1 MHQQTDPQKPPYF
14 YLSYAQAEDKSKVE
28 QFFND
33 LSDSVRIRAGLPL
46 DETVGCCENCGD
58 REAGLRTSRVM
69 IALLSL
75 PYFKDKT
82 AGREWQI
89 FEMRKALTEA
99 NDTQVIIPL
108 RWLSYSGATPV
119 VINQTPI
126 FNVNGHEPV
135 ANMLHSPAKQRDYAE
150 FVNNLANYIVDV
162 TALFHLPGIDSI
174 PDDISNAFE
183 NVDEP
188 TTDSEPTNSMPK
200 ILNQNLLIIDGAF
213 AKSVAE
219 QIKETTTASAP
230 VSVPSSGQ
238 TAQSTRVTPE
248 KYKVF
253 TVDKKREDMQKIER
267 TALISPDFDVKPY
280 TDPGEFL
287 DDITELVNDRKEPDL
302 IVVNPALID
311 PRTHN
316 YSLIETLLDEKVHSA
331 ILATSK
337 DSDAVSRLK
346 GRGLND
352 LVTLLP
358 ETLTSKE
365 LIQRMRHWA
374 KLGRDKRY
382 GRGRSDERPVFLSFT
397 GADKEMAN
405 KICKWLELREIG
417 VWYSFETLK
426 PGDLWIEKIKQGLA
440 NAEVFIALIS
450 NDYPLSDY
458 CQAELGYILDRV
470 ETESRDLPVIPVHYR
485 SPTLALEDRQIKTL
499 KRQAVPISDQEWLL
513 GCQQILETVQNFL
526 KRREN

>member
-1 MHQQTDPQKPPYF
+1 
-14 YLSYAQAEDKSKVE
+14 
-28 QFFND
+28 
-33 LSDSVRIRAGLPL
+33 
-46 DETVGCCENCGD
+46 
-58 REAGLRTSRVM
+58 
-69 IALLSL
+69 
-75 PYFKDKT
+75 
-82 AGREWQI
+82 
-89 FEMRKALTEA
+89 
-99 NDTQVIIPL
+99 
-108 RWLSYSGATPV
+108 
-119 VINQTPI
+119 
-126 FNVNGHEPV
+126 
-135 ANMLHSPAKQRDYAE
+135 
-150 FVNNLANYIVDV
+150 
-162 TALFHLPGIDSI
+162 
-174 PDDISNAFE
+174 
-183 NVDEP
+183 
-188 TTDSEPTNSMPK
+188 
-200 ILNQNLLIIDGAF
+200 
-213 AKSVAE
+213 
-219 QIKETTTASAP
+219 
-230 VSVPSSGQ
+230 
-238 TAQSTRVTPE
+238 
-248 KYKVF
+248 
-253 TVDKKREDMQKIER
+253 
-267 TALISPDFDVKPY
+267 
-280 TDPGEFL
+280 
-287 DDITELVNDRKEPDL
+287 L